1 MRSLAAGR
9 RRRALALV
17 PVLCLLIPGVVSAQD
32 QTATDPISLVRR
44 LEAAEARIKALEDRL
59 ARATAPATVATNA
72 PPPAVETTAAPQAG
86 PSPRPQAPG
95 AVDTPPERPITH
107 QMVSLTFNGL
117 VQAWYAA
124 GTQGLRDT
132 FRIRRTEIYFNG
144 QITNKARWQVMLDP
158 AKTLALDTSSVAIGD
173 TRPLAGAAVS
183 QSTRLLQNAVITF
196 DYNPK
201 VRVSIGQFKLPLSL
215 EGQQSS
221 GRLDTVERALFASD
235 RARGGAFAD
244 VRDIGIMVRGGSG
257 SRVDFQGGVFNGI
270 AETQNE
276 VDRNDQKA
284 LAGNLV
290 FRPLKGL
297 HVGASGA
304 WGNGGG
310 DRPPRDRAGAEVQL
324 VRGPFT
330 ARAELMTGH
339 DGAVHRRGA
348 YGHVGYRFM
357 PKLEGVLRLDTWDPD
372 TGSDAMPSTVGE
384 RDYIAGMNLFLS
396 QHNLKLQ
403 ANYLRK
409 TFHDGVVPARDV
421 FLLNTQTF
429 W

>member
-1 MRSLAAGR
+1 VRS
-9 RRRALALV
+9 LV

-32 QTATDPISLVRR
+32 QTATEPLSLVRR
-44 LEAAEARIKALEDRL
+44 LEAAEARIKALEERL
-59 ARATAPATVATNA
+59 A
-72 PPPAVETTAAPQAG
+72 ETTAAPQAG
-86 PSPRPQAPG
+86 PSPRPPAPG
-95 AVDTPPERPITH
+95 AVEAPPERPITH

-124 GTQGLRDT
+124 GTQGFRDT

-158 AKTLALDTSSVAIGD
+158 AKTLALDTSSMAIGD
-173 TRPLAGAAVS
+173 TLPLVS

-196 DYNPK
+196 DYNPR

-244 VRDIGIMVRGGSG
+244 VRDLGIMVRGGSG
-257 SRVDFQGGVFNGI
+257 SRLDFQGGVFNGI
-270 AETQNE
+270 AETQND

-297 HVGASGA
+297 HIGASGA

-310 DRPPRDRAGAEVQL
+310 DRPRRDRVGAEVQL

-330 ARAELMTGH
+330 ARSELMTGR
-339 DGAVHRRGA
+339 DGAIRRRGA
-348 YGHVGYRFM
+348 YGHVGYRFT
-357 PKLEGVLRLDTWDPD
+357 PKLEGVLRVDSWDPD
-372 TGSDAMPSTVGE
+372 TGSEGTPSTVSE
-384 RDYIAGMNLFLS
+384 WDYVAGMNVFLS

-409 TFHDGVVPARDV
+409 TFHGGVVPGRDV
-421 FLLNTQTF
+421 FLVNTQTF

>member
-1 MRSLAAGR
+1 MRSLPLRR
-9 RRRALALV
+9 RRRARALV
-17 PVLCLLIPGVVSAQD
+17 PVLFLSVANVAAAQD
-32 QTATDPISLVRR
+32 RMTTDPIALLRR
-44 LEAAEARIKALEDRL
+44 LEAAEARIRALEDRL
-59 ARATAPATVATNA
+59 D
-72 PPPAVETTAAPQAG
+72 PPQVG
-86 PSPRPQAPG
+86 PSPRPPAPG
-95 AVDTPPERPITH
+95 AVDAPPERPITH

-124 GTQGLRDT
+124 GTEGFRDT

-144 QITNKARWQVMLDP
+144 QITNKARWQVMIDP
-158 AKTLALDTSSVAIGD
+158 AKTLALEPSAAAI
-173 TRPLAGAAVS
+173 S

-201 VRVSIGQFKLPLSL
+201 VRLSIGQFKLPLSL

-235 RARGGAFAD
+235 RARGGALAD
-244 VRDIGIMVRGGSG
+244 VRDIGVMVRGGSG

-270 AETQNE
+270 AESQNE
-276 VDRNDQKA
+276 VDRNDQKS

-290 FRPLKGL
+290 FRTLKGL

-304 WGNGGG
+304 WGSGGR
-310 DRPPRDRAGAEVQL
+310 DRPRRDRAGAEVQL

-330 ARAELMTGH
+330 ARSELMTAR
-339 DGAVHRRGA
+339 DGTLRRRGA
-348 YGHVGYRFM
+348 YGHLGYRFT
-357 PKLEGVLRLDTWDPD
+357 PHLEGVLRLDTWDPD
-372 TGSDAMPSTVGE
+372 TGSDDSASTVGE
-384 RDYIAGMNLFLS
+384 RDYIAGVNVFLS

-403 ANYLRK
+403 ANYVRK
-409 TFHDGVVPARDV
+409 TFHDGVLPFRDV
-421 FLLNTQTF
+421 LLLNTQTF

>member
-1 MRSLAAGR
+1 MRSLLPGQR
-9 RRRALALV
+9 PRTRILI
-17 PVLCLLIPGVVSAQD
+17 PVLCLLVADAAAAQD
-32 QTATDPISLVRR
+32 PMPTDPLALVRR
-44 LEAAEARIKALEDRL
+44 LQAAEARIKALEDRL
-59 ARATAPATVATNA
+59 AG
-72 PPPAVETTAAPQAG
+72 TAAPPAA
-86 PSPRPQAPG
+86 PSPRPASAG
-95 AVDTPPERPITH
+95 AVDAPPERPITH

-124 GTQGLRDT
+124 GTEGFRDT

-144 QITNKARWQVMLDP
+144 QITNKARWQVMIDP
-158 AKTLALDTSSVAIGD
+158 AKTLALDTSAAAIN
-173 TRPLAGAAVS
+173 

-201 VRVSIGQFKLPLSL
+201 VRLSIGQFKLPLSL

-235 RARGGAFAD
+235 RARGGALAD
-244 VRDIGIMVRGGSG
+244 VRDIGVMVRGGSG

-270 AETQNE
+270 AESQNE
-276 VDRNDQKA
+276 VDRNDQKS

-290 FRPLKGL
+290 LRPLKGL

-310 DRPPRDRAGAEVQL
+310 DRPRRDRAGAEVQL

-330 ARAELMTGH
+330 ARSEVMTGR
-339 DGAVHRRGA
+339 DGVLRRRGA
-348 YGHVGYRFM
+348 YGHLGYRFT
-357 PKLEGVLRLDTWDPD
+357 PHLEGVLRVDRWDPD
-372 TGSDAMPSTVGE
+372 TRSDDSASTVGE
-384 RDYIAGMNLFLS
+384 RDYIAGVNVFLS

-403 ANYLRK
+403 ANYMRK
-409 TFHDGVVPARDV
+409 TFHDGVLPSRDV
-421 FLLNTQTF
+421 VLLNTQTF

>member
-1 MRSLAAGR
+1 MRPLPAGR
-9 RRRALALV
+9 RRRAGALV
-17 PVLCLLIPGVVSAQD
+17 SMLCLLIADVATAQD
-32 QTATDPISLVRR
+32 QTATDPVSLVRR
-44 LEAAEARIKALEDRL
+44 LEAAEARIKVLEDRL
-59 ARATAPATVATNA
+59 AQATAPATVATRVPGSAVGTPPA
-72 PPPAVETTAAPQAG
+72 PPAP
-86 PSPRPQAPG
+86 S

-124 GTQGLRDT
+124 GTQGFRDS
-132 FRIRRTEIYFNG
+132 FRIRRTEIAFNG
-144 QITNKARWQVMLDP
+144 QITNKARWQVMIDP
-158 AKTLALDTSSVAIGD
+158 SKTLALDTISVAIGD
-173 TRPLAGAAVS
+173 TRALAGAAVS

-221 GRLDTVERALFASD
+221 GRLDTIERALFASD

-244 VRDIGIMVRGGSG
+244 VRDIGIMVHGGS

-310 DRPPRDRAGAEVQL
+310 DRPRRDRAGAEIQL
-324 VRGPFT
+324 LRGPFT
-330 ARAELMTGH
+330 ARSELMTGH
-339 DGAVHRRGA
+339 DGAIRRRGA
-348 YGHVGYRFM
+348 YGHVGYRFT
-357 PKLEGVLRLDTWDPD
+357 PKLEGVLRIDSWDPD
-372 TGSDAMPSTVGE
+372 TGSEGTPSTVGE
-384 RDYIAGMNLFLS
+384 RDYVAGMNLFLS
-396 QHNLKLQ
+396 RHNLKLQ

-409 TFHDGVVPARDV
+409 TFRDGVVPARDV
-421 FLLNTQTF
+421 FLVNTQTF